1 MKADTMSLPDASI
14 ASGRRRGRLR
24 YLAPLTVFVVLAIV
38 FGWGLTRDPR
48 ILPSALIGKSAP
60 QFVLP
65 PVKGRTLGL
74 SSADLQG
81 EVSIVNVFASWCV
94 ECKYEHALLMQ
105 LQAAKDIPLHGINYK
120 DRPDDAQKWLDTY
133 GDPYTRTGADLNG
146 RVGIEW
152 GVYGVPE
159 TFVVAKDGR
168 IAYKHI
174 GRLTPEVLENKVF
187 PLVRKLREQSSS
199 RIEPSNAA
207 SMAMVRQPEKRTS
220 NLAAEWS
227 EAEPTRSQ

>member
-1 MKADTMSLPDASI
+1 VLFRS
-14 ASGRRRGRLR
+14 RRRGRLR

-48 ILPSALIGKSAP
+48 ILPSTLIGKSAP

-65 PVKGRTLGL
+65 PVQGRTLGL
-74 SSADLQG
+74 STADLQG

-159 TFVVAKDGR
+159 TFVIAKDGR

-174 GRLTPEVLENKVF
+174 GRLTPEVMENKVF
-187 PLVRKLREQSSS
+187 PLVRKLREQSSL
-199 RIEPSNAA
+199 RIEPSNAT
-207 SMAMVRQPEKRTS
+207 SIPVIEKRAS
-220 NLAAEWS
+220 NLAAKS
-227 EAEPTRSQ
+227 SQTEPTRSQ

>member
-1 MKADTMSLPDASI
+1 MPK
-14 ASGRRRGRLR
+14 RLV
-24 YLAPLTVFVVLAIV
+24 YLVPLAVFLVMAVYFAV
-38 FGWGLTRDPR
+38 GLTKDPR
-48 ILPSALIGKSAP
+48 VIPSALIDKPVPEFA
-60 QFVLP
+60 LP
-65 PVKGRTLGL
+65 PIPGGKGKGF
-74 SSADLQG
+74 SSADLKG
-81 EVSIVNVFASWCV
+81 GVTVVNVFASWCV

-120 DRPDDAQKWLDTY
+120 DRPDDAQKWLDSY

-159 TFVVAKDGR
+159 TFVIGKDGR

-174 GRLTPEVLENKVF
+174 GRLTPEVLENKVL
-187 PLVRKLREQSSS
+187 PLVRSLREQSSS

-207 SMAMVRQPEKRTS
+207 SKPKVRQPEKRIS
-220 NLAAEWS
+220 NNSNDWS
-227 EAEPTRSQ
+227 PAKTTR

>member
-1 MKADTMSLPDASI
+1 MKMKADTMSLPDAST
-14 ASGRRRGRLR
+14 ASGRKRGRLR
-24 YLAPLTVFVVLAIV
+24 YFAPLTVFVMLAIV
-38 FGWGLTRDPR
+38 FGWGLTRNPR
-48 ILPSALIGKSAP
+48 ILPSTLIGKSVP

-65 PVKGRTLGL
+65 PVQGRTLGL

-81 EVSIVNVFASWCV
+81 EVSIVNVFASWCT

-105 LQAAKDIPLHGINYK
+105 LQASKEVPLHGINYK
-120 DRPDDAQKWLDTY
+120 DRPDDAQKWLDSY

-159 TFVVAKDGR
+159 TFVIGKDGR
-168 IAYKHI
+168 IAFKQI
-174 GRLTPEVLENKVF
+174 GRLTPEILEKKVL
-187 PLVRKLREQSSS
+187 PLVRSLRAQSSS

-207 SMAMVRQPEKRTS
+207 LIAMVRQPEK
-220 NLAAEWS
+220 
-227 EAEPTRSQ
+227 